1 MAHIH
6 NAILRGYNSIY
17 LQAPHVEDADKAA
30 FVGYAMTWYHFVKSH
45 HEDEEAELF
54 PKVEEVL
61 GTKDI
66 WKEIHGEHGKCTL
79 SLGLHIQ
86 AGTSLTH

>member
-66 WKEIHGEHGKCTL
+66 WKRFMENTVSAL
-79 SLGLHIQ
+79 YLLGCIFKPERL
-86 AGTSLTH
+86 